1 MSLATFDPASV
12 VITVGGIPMS
22 GYADG
27 TFALLSR
34 SVDAWS
40 MVTGADGLT
49 TRVKSNDRSGT
60 LTLTLAQTSPSND
73 ALSAFA
79 IDDELNNSGVVPI
92 LIKDLS
98 GSTIL
103 FSATGWVQKF
113 PDVEYSN
120 ILTDR
125 EWILGLA
132 DIDIFVGGNASV

>member
-1 MSLATFDPASV
+1 MALSTFDPASV
-12 VITVGGIPMS
+12 VITIGGVPVS

-27 TFALLSR
+27 TFAMITR

-60 LTLTLAQTSPSND
+60 LTLTLTQTSPSND
-73 ALSAFA
+73 ILSGYAVA
-79 IDDELNNSGVVPI
+79 DELRNAGVVPV

-98 GSTIL
+98 GTTIL

-113 PDVEYSN
+113 PDVEFSN
-120 ILTDR
+120 ILSNR
-125 EWILGLA
+125 EWVLGIA
-132 DIDIFVGGNASV
+132 DIDIFVGGNPVT

>member
-1 MSLATFDPASV
+1 MSLSTFDPASV
-12 VITVGGIPMS
+12 VITVGGVPIS

-27 TFALLSR
+27 TFALLTR

-49 TRVKSNDRSGT
+49 TRVKSNNRSGT
-60 LTLTLAQTSPSND
+60 LTLTLTQTSPSND
-73 ALSAFA
+73 VLSGFA
-79 IDDELNNSGVVPI
+79 VADELSNSGVVPI

-98 GSTIL
+98 GTTVL

-120 ILTDR
+120 ILTNR

-132 DIDIFVGGNASV
+132 DIDVFVGGNAAA

>member
-1 MSLATFDPASV
+1 MALSTFDPASV
-12 VITVGGIPMS
+12 IITVGGVPIS

-27 TFALLSR
+27 TFALLTR

-49 TRVKSNDRSGT
+49 TRVKSNNRSGT
-60 LTLTLAQTSPSND
+60 LTLTLTQTSPSND
-73 ALSAFA
+73 VLSGFA
-79 IDDELNNSGVVPI
+79 VADELSNSGVVPI

-98 GSTIL
+98 GTTVL

-120 ILTDR
+120 ILTNR

-132 DIDIFVGGNASV
+132 DIDVFVGGNAAA

>member
-1 MSLATFDPASV
+1 MALSTFDPASV
-12 VITVGGIPMS
+12 VITVGGVPIS

-27 TFALLSR
+27 TFALLTR

-49 TRVKSNDRSGT
+49 TRVKSNNRSGT
-60 LTLTLAQTSPSND
+60 LTLTLTQTSPSND
-73 ALSAFA
+73 VLSGFA
-79 IDDELNNSGVVPI
+79 VADELSNSGVVPI

-98 GSTIL
+98 GTTVL

-120 ILTDR
+120 ILTNR

-132 DIDIFVGGNASV
+132 DIDVFVGGNAAA

>member
-12 VITVGGIPMS
+12 VITVGGVPMS

-27 TFALLSR
+27 TFALLTR

-60 LTLTLAQTSPSND
+60 LTLTLTQTSPSND
-73 ALSAFA
+73 VLSRYA
-79 IDDELNNSGVVPI
+79 IADELSNSGIAEV

-98 GSTIL
+98 GTTIL

-113 PDVEYSN
+113 PDVEFSN
-120 ILTDR
+120 ILSNR
-125 EWILGLA
+125 EWILGVS
-132 DIDIFVGGNASV
+132 DIDIFVGGNPVI